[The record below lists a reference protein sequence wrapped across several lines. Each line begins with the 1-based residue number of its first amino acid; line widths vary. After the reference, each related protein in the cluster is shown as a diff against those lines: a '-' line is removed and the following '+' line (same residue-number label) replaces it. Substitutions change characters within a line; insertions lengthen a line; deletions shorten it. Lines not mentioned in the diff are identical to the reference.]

1 MQRYLKTG
9 KKRVIGIKRP
19 LVARRKDGSEFHIE
33 LGVSEVNLPDGKKV
47 FCGYVRDRTQER
59 LDKQM
64 IRRRDA
70 VIKDKFFTPTHEDVR
85 GASKK
90 NFFERDQWRASEMG
104 LEYEAGK
111 MGNEQSVID

>member
-1 MQRYLKTG
+1 M
-9 KKRVIGIKRP
+9 I
-19 LVARRKDGSEFHIE
+19 KDG
-33 LGVSEVNLPDGKKV
+33 
-47 FCGYVRDRTQER
+47 
-59 LDKQM
+59 
-64 IRRRDA
+64 
-70 VIKDKFFTPTHEDVR
+70 FFTPTHEDVR